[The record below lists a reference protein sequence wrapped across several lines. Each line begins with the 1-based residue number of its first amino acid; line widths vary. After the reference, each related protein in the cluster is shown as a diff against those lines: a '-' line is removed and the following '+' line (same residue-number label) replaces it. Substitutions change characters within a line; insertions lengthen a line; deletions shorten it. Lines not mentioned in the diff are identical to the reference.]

1 MPLSE
6 HETSLTVLI
15 CLLNLTVEGVDGEGG
30 SGDDDEDDDG
40 RRTLGE
46 LEIEAEDLHKFDET
60 LGENI
65 GEFKIA
71 TDMLFNFVCSW
82 LCVS

>member
-1 MPLSE
+1 M
-6 HETSLTVLI
+6 VLI
-15 CLLNLTVEGVDGEGG
+15 CLLNLTVDGVDGEGG
-30 SGDDDEDDDG
+30 SGGDDDDDDRDG
-40 RRTLGE
+40 VGGKPWRTLGE

-71 TDMLFNFVCSW
+71 TDMLFNLVCSW